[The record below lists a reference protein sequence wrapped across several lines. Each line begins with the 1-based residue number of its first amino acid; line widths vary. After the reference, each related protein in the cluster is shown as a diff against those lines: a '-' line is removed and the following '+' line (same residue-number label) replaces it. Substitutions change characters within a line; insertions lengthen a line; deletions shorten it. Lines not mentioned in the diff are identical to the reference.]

1 MIEAIQPT
9 PLDTLVFLGDYI
21 DRGPDSRGVIEQVVA
36 LGERCTVVPLLGN
49 QEELMLA
56 VLEGKSDAGF
66 WSRNFGRETL
76 DSYGGDL
83 KNVPPEHVQFLKDC
97 RNYYETVGHLF
108 VHAYYE
114 PHLRLHQQCWAG
126 LRWAS
131 LPPNPKPHCSG
142 KVVIVGH
149 TAQTSGEILDL
160 GFLKCIDTFCHGGG
174 LADGAGC
181 PFGPG
186 LAGRRKGPI
195 ESVTRCEPARR
206 AAENFWLLV
215 NGRVRPLDSSPPA
228 RSQAGSPCTTNKPF
242 SRRCRSIPKTSRCA

>member
-1 MIEAIQPT
+1 MTEEGRLIAVGDIHGCSKALSALIEAIQPT

-21 DRGPDSRGVIEQVVA
+21 DRGPDSRGVIEQVIA
-36 LGERCTVVPLLGN
+36 LGEHCTVVPLLGN
-49 QEELMLA
+49 HEEMMLA

-66 WSRNFGRETL
+66 WSRNFGKETL

-83 KNVPPEHVQFLKDC
+83 KNIPPEHVQFLKGC
-97 RNYYETVGHLF
+97 RNYYETVSHMF

-160 GFLKCIDTFCHGGG
+160 GFVKCIDTFCHGGG
-174 LADGAGC
+174 
-181 PFGPG
+181 
-186 LAGRRKGPI
+186 
-195 ESVTRCEPARR
+195 
-206 AAENFWLLV
+206 WLTALDV
-215 NGRVRPLDSSPPA
+215 RSGRVW
-228 RSQAGSPCTTNKPF
+228 QADEKGLL
-242 SRRCRSIPKTSRCA
+242 RALAHL